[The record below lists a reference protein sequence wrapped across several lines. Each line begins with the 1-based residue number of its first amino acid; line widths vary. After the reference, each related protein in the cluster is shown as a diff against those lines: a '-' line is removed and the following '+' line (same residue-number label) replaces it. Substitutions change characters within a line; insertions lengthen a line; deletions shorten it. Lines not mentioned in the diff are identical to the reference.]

1 MKAQT
6 MNIIHFTT
14 SECAS
19 SVDSWLSY
27 RQRCGEKISFN
38 ESTKR
43 WEPYD
48 VPLIRLQFDVEDLL
62 QVRNP
67 RPMNVDAL
75 RAVLALH
82 LVRSGI
88 RDVEHPTE
96 TEQQHQQRSQTQQ
109 LELGNPHPYQKVSE
123 SRLLAYS

>member
-1 MKAQT
+1 MKAQIT
-6 MNIIHFTT
+6 NIIHSQLVNAPLQGLTT
-14 SECAS
+14 SS
-19 SVDSWLSY
+19 LIDSDVERKL
-27 RQRCGEKISFN
+27 SFN
-38 ESTKR
+38 ETTQK

-48 VPLIRLQFDVEDLL
+48 APLIRLQFDVEDLL

-88 RDVEHPTE
+88 RDVEHPTA
-96 TEQQHQQRSQTQQ
+96 TTPNSAV
-109 LELGNPHPYQKVSE
+109 ELGNPHPYQKVSE
-123 SRLLAYS
+123 NELLAYS

>member
-1 MKAQT
+1 MKALT
-6 MNIIHFTT
+6 MNIIV
-14 SECAS
+14 SQLRECAS
-19 SVDSWLSY
+19 SVDSWLLY

-38 ESTKR
+38 EQHQR

-48 VPLIRLQFDVEDLL
+48 VPLIRLQFDVEDIL

-88 RDVEHPTE
+88 RDVEHPTA
-96 TEQQHQQRSQTQQ
+96 TDSK
-109 LELGNPHPYQKVSE
+109 LSKS
-123 SRLLAYS
+123 S